1 MEKIRYGLED
11 VELDRERRLVWSLDG
26 ERFGVIEICPI
37 CGAVVGTGCAYR
49 SDEPVCEIA
58 GEYARKALAEH
69 MEIHE
74 AAKVLGR
81 KGGSVKSEKKAAA
94 ARENGKKGG
103 RPKSAIARRREEEK
117 RWKL

>member
-1 MEKIRYGLED
+1 MDTDRLRGGTKDMEKISYGLED
-11 VELDRERRLVWSLDG
+11 VELD
-26 ERFGVIEICPI
+26 
-37 CGAVVGTGCAYR
+37 
-49 SDEPVCEIA
+49 
-58 GEYARKALAEH
+58 RKALAEH

-103 RPKSAIARRREEEK
+103 RPRKNKEEAINEK
-117 RWKL
+117 

>member
-1 MEKIRYGLED
+1 MDTDRLRGGTKDMEKISYGLED
-11 VELDRERRLVWSLDG
+11 VELD
-26 ERFGVIEICPI
+26 
-37 CGAVVGTGCAYR
+37 
-49 SDEPVCEIA
+49 
-58 GEYARKALAEH
+58 RKALAEH

-103 RPKSAIARRREEEK
+103 RTKKKKEEINEK
-117 RWKL
+117 

>member
-1 MEKIRYGLED
+1 MEKISYGLED
-11 VELDRERRLVWSLDG
+11 VELD
-26 ERFGVIEICPI
+26 
-37 CGAVVGTGCAYR
+37 
-49 SDEPVCEIA
+49 
-58 GEYARKALAEH
+58 RKALAEH